1 MSQTLTKK
9 DLDGALVRVEATI
22 SDRFTSAEHR
32 LGGLNERFDGVERRL
47 TDIKEDLAMVK
58 DDVAKVKLA
67 VLDYLATDRAVRN
80 LVVQLKAQGIVL
92 DESKI
97 FAV

>member
-1 MSQTLTKK
+1 MLQTLTKK
-9 DLDGALVRVEATI
+9 DLEAVTTKI
-22 SDRFTSAEHR
+22 GTAENR
-32 LGGLNERFDGVERRL
+32 LAESIREINLSL
-47 TDIKEDLAMVK
+47 TQHLSRIEGNLDSVK

-67 VLDYLATDRAVRN
+67 VLDYLATDKAVRN
-80 LVVQLKAQGIVL
+80 LVVQLKAQGVEL